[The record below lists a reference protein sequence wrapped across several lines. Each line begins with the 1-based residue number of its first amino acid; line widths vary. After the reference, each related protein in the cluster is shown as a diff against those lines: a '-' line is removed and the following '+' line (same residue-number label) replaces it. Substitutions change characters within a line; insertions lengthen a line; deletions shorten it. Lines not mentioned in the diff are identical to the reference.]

1 VFFYAGDDSDVV
13 GLGMVGQ
20 QDQVE
25 GFLQVS
31 VKIGLCS
38 LFLCLLYYMGFV
50 RIILV
55 YFVLLDLDLFYCG
68 FRSLGYDFYSLV

>member
-1 VFFYAGDDSDVV
+1 MFFYAGDDSDVV

-38 LFLCLLYYMGFV
+38 LFLMFIVLYGFCSD
-50 RIILV
+50 
-55 YFVLLDLDLFYCG
+55 YFGLFCIT
-68 FRSLGYDFYSLV
+68 